1 MTRHPSLAVILLIAI
16 ATLSSCGL
24 LHRPEPLKPL
34 DQETISRLR
43 PGLMPRYFADFKA
56 RNVAE
61 LPDDDSTRYK
71 TWLGEAIPQLD
82 NEFGIG
88 EVFGSG
94 SSRTIGIRMRG
105 MIYFPKSGTY
115 TFQALSN
122 DGVVVY
128 VGDTVVVSDPV
139 QHSDQLSG
147 ETTIEI
153 AEAGIYP
160 LRVDYFQR
168 KGTAAL
174 RLFWKTPDNDSMTIV
189 PTSSFGHLPAE

>member
-1 MTRHPSLAVILLIAI
+1 MTKYPLLIAVVLVTLT
-16 ATLSSCGL
+16 TLSSCGL
-24 LHRPEPLKPL
+24 LHRPEPLHPL

-43 PGLMPRYFADFKA
+43 PGLLPRYFANFKA

-71 TWLGEAIPQLD
+71 TWLGEPIPQLD
-82 NEFGIG
+82 NDFGSG

-105 MIYFPKSGTY
+105 MLYFPTSGTY

-122 DGVVVY
+122 DGVIVSI
-128 VGDTVVVSDPV
+128 GDTVVVSDPI
-139 QHSDQLSG
+139 QHSDQMSG
-147 ETTIEI
+147 ETAIEI

-160 LRVDYFQR
+160 VQVEYFQR

-174 RLFWKTPDNDSMTIV
+174 RLFWKTPDNDTMMIV